1 MFGIKLFFDLDQ
13 SGLRQDESNLHHT
26 ADGATPCSTTRS
38 FADRPFIEQDCDR
51 PMEALRKD
59 SHRADLPVVCEKCE
73 VRHNGICRAVSAQQL
88 KELSR
93 HAIRKAIR
101 SGAEVHGQGERV
113 MSYANILKGV
123 VKLTKVLADGRQ
135 QIVGLQFAP
144 YFIGHPFSVESSLS
158 AEAATDTEIC
168 AISKSVLDRMVATTP
183 GMERHLHNQ
192 AQVELEEA
200 RDWML
205 TLGRK
210 TAREKVA
217 SLLCLIATH
226 CDHHR
231 DHALDFELPLTRQDI
246 GDFLGLTIET
256 VSRQMTKLR
265 QEKLIEVENN
275 RHITI
280 LDIHRLERAAGLR
293 D

>member
-1 MFGIKLFFDLDQ
+1 MKEIRNDNDF
-13 SGLRQDESNLHHT
+13 
-26 ADGATPCSTTRS
+26 
-38 FADRPFIEQDCDR
+38 
-51 PMEALRKD
+51 KD
-59 SHRADLPVVCEKCE
+59 VPVVCKTCE
-73 VRHNGICRAVSAQQL
+73 VRHNGICQAMTPQQL
-88 KELSR
+88 GELNR
-93 HAIRKAIR
+93 HSTRKSIRP
-101 SGAEVHGQGERV
+101 GAEVQGQGDRV
-113 MSYANILKGV
+113 VSYANIIKGV
-123 VKLTKVLADGRQ
+123 VKLTKIMADGRQ

-144 YFIGHPFSVESSLS
+144 DFIGHPFSAESSLS
-158 AEAATDTEIC
+158 AEAATDAEIC
-168 AISKSVLDRMVATTP
+168 AVPKSALDRMLASTP
-183 GMERHLHNQ
+183 GIERHLHNH
-192 AQVELEEA
+192 AQGDLEEA

-226 CDHHR
+226 CDPQQ
-231 DHALDFELPLTRQDI
+231 DHALEFELPLSRQDI

-265 QEKLIEVENN
+265 QEKLIEIENN

-280 LDIHRLERAAGLR
+280 LDFRRLERAARLA